1 MSVFKF
7 NIHVKPFPSFYSL
20 SFLIGITPMESD
32 RITPFQ
38 KEEKKKKK
46 RKKIALLL
54 RTALRMKKGLFPKG
68 HLPHRL
74 CPHGQGLWPAAAPTK
89 DACFLPLALQFPS
102 SFLHVTSEATCGKSK
117 TFPPSLFARSP
128 CTSA

>member
-7 NIHVKPFPSFYSL
+7 NIHVKPFPSFHSL

-46 RKKIALLL
+46 KEKNSLIA
-54 RTALRMKKGLFPKG
+54 
-68 HLPHRL
+68 
-74 CPHGQGLWPAAAPTK
+74 
-89 DACFLPLALQFPS
+89 
-102 SFLHVTSEATCGKSK
+102 EN
-117 TFPPSLFARSP
+117 
-128 CTSA
+128 CTTNEKRFVP

>member
-7 NIHVKPFPSFYSL
+7 NIHVKPFPSFHSL

-46 RKKIALLL
+46 EKNSLIA
-54 RTALRMKKGLFPKG
+54 
-68 HLPHRL
+68 
-74 CPHGQGLWPAAAPTK
+74 
-89 DACFLPLALQFPS
+89 
-102 SFLHVTSEATCGKSK
+102 EN
-117 TFPPSLFARSP
+117 
-128 CTSA
+128 CTTNEKRFVP